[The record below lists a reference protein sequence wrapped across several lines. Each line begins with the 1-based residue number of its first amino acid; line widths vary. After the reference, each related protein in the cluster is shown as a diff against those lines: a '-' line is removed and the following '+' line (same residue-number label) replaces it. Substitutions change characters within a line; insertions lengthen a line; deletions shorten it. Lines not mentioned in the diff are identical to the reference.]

1 MPADT
6 LNQDFVDLLSALQDH
21 GVEFVVVGAWALAV
35 HGHPRATG
43 DLDVLVR
50 PESGNAQRLLAA
62 LTAFGAPVKAHG
74 LTAADFTR
82 PGTVYQL
89 GLPPRRIDL
98 MTSISGV
105 DFDAAWA
112 SHLARDLGSRLIP
125 FLGRTELIR
134 NKRASGRAKDLADVE
149 RLERET

>member
-1 MPADT
+1 MPADA
-6 LNQDFVDLLSALQDH
+6 LNQDFVDLLAALQDH

-35 HGHPRATG
+35 HGYPRATG

-50 PESGNAQRLLAA
+50 PEPGNAQRLLAA
-62 LTAFGAPVKAHG
+62 LSVFGAPVKAHR
-74 LTAADFTR
+74 LTVADFAR

-98 MTSISGV
+98 LTSISGV
-105 DFDAAWA
+105 DFDEAWA
-112 SHLARDLGSRLIP
+112 SHVVRQIGSRPIP
-125 FLGRTELIR
+125 FLGRNELIR